1 MAQAAALAAGIPAH
15 RVVPLATLRRMG
27 IWLGVATVAAIG
39 LLIFCPGLAVT
50 EVLRF
55 GDPYGDHPPYSN
67 IVFHVEPGNTRVL
80 YGGGLDVAVATEGP
94 APQRVELVLRDGQG
108 QEEVL
113 PMFQAGPGQWRTV
126 LARVTSDSQYYARA
140 RRARSL
146 RYAIEVITIP
156 KLKNVRFRIAPPE
169 YVRRAV
175 YEGAMPE
182 GGIAGLAGTQV
193 QVFAESNR
201 PLSHGTLALA
211 AAGGVQKI
219 RLEPVKGTPET
230 VSGSFEIHTPGRFD
244 VDVTDV
250 AEHDSREKFSGSV
263 VVLPD
268 EKPLIRIMQPPPMA
282 FATPN
287 AVLPVVASGEDDCGI
302 ATMALFRSLNDTRAL
317 PVDLDVPRPSPTRF
331 DGQQALPLLAYG
343 LDPGDVIKLFARVED
358 NDPAGFKGAETPIVT
373 VQIISQEDFERM
385 QQMREGLECS
395 CRNIARPIGDSKCW
409 PRKAKGC
416 KRRSR
421 SKGAK

>member
-1 MAQAAALAAGIPAH
+1 MDGRSLELRFAALRRRVLLVGSFAAAGWMALVVFVLALVAAWFDLLWELSPQVRTGCDVLLIVAGAAALAIGIYRILIRSRWRSLARRLDRTAGTGGEILSGYELSREAFADSKSQPLTRGLAGIAVAQAAALAAGIPAH

-39 LLIFCPGLAVT
+39 LLIFCPGLAET

-80 YGGGLDVAVATEGP
+80 YGGGLDVAVSTEGP

-169 YVRRAV
+169 YGAGPFTKGPCPRGASPGWPAPRCRFSPRA
-175 YEGAMPE
+175 
-182 GGIAGLAGTQV
+182 T
-193 QVFAESNR
+193 
-201 PLSHGTLALA
+201 
-211 AAGGVQKI
+211 
-219 RLEPVKGTPET
+219 
-230 VSGSFEIHTPGRFD
+230 GRCR
-244 VDVTDV
+244 T
-250 AEHDSREKFSGSV
+250 
-263 VVLPD
+263 
-268 EKPLIRIMQPPPMA
+268 
-282 FATPN
+282 
-287 AVLPVVASGEDDCGI
+287 
-302 ATMALFRSLNDTRAL
+302 
-317 PVDLDVPRPSPTRF
+317 
-331 DGQQALPLLAYG
+331 
-343 LDPGDVIKLFARVED
+343 ARW
-358 NDPAGFKGAETPIVT
+358 
-373 VQIISQEDFERM
+373 
-385 QQMREGLECS
+385 
-395 CRNIARPIGDSKCW
+395 CW
-409 PRKAKGC
+409 PRPAAS
-416 KRRSR
+416 RRSR
-421 SKGAK
+421 SSRSKQRRNGHRLVRDSRTRPLRRGRDRRGRARFAREILGFGRRAAR